1 MVVVVMVVVAKVGG
15 GRGRSGRVRG
25 GSEMVNGRTRVVV
38 V

>member
-1 MVVVVMVVVAKVGG
+1 MVVLVIVVVARVWG
-15 GRGRSGRVRG
+15 GRGRSGRVRV